1 MPQNIF
7 ARWKALPAEEILV
20 QFYGHKTGDFR
31 CFSNFFQHPEFV
43 FEIPGEFCAAPLE
56 DAKRRIRCTFSE
68 KAIMLCKAA
77 AMGDLASF
85 DAIAESTTPREAKG
99 LGRGIKAFDQAL
111 WNRIV
116 LSVAYEVVLQKFTQL
131 EDLRQVL
138 LSTADRTIA
147 EMISEDSI
155 WGTGVDIG
163 SAEAAELPSGPA
175 PTSWAGRSWRR
186 AVP

>member
-1 MPQNIF
+1 MHLLGESYH
-7 ARWKALPAEEILV
+7 ALQGSRHGRSCVL
-20 QFYGHKTGDFR
+20 
-31 CFSNFFQHPEFV
+31 
-43 FEIPGEFCAAPLE
+43 
-56 DAKRRIRCTFSE
+56 RRHR
-68 KAIMLCKAA
+68 
-77 AMGDLASF
+77 G
-85 DAIAESTTPREAKG
+85 STAPREAKG